1 MRRRRAMFVATTL
14 VTVASMVSELSM
26 AVAKAA
32 VCVGV
37 LNWSAVM
44 PVNAMFDETTTTG
57 TTTTGGVGIAV
68 GSGLGADVGTGIGAL
83 VGAGC
88 GTGLGAGIN
97 TVVGEGLGNGVGAG
111 TGTLEGAKVV
121 VGAQV
126 NGVGTELIVGVRV
139 GAGVGAVP
147 SQMPAVQTSP
157 IVVGSLSS
165 HDAPSALKVHRP
177 VAESQPLGSMHGRL
191 DVSEHPTVKQSPIRM
206 SSRAKSPV

>member
-68 GSGLGADVGTGIGAL
+68 GSGLGADVGTGIGGRPRPKRKSNKSNM
-83 VGAGC
+83 VNISQIWSKIGP
-88 GTGLGAGIN
+88 
-97 TVVGEGLGNGVGAG
+97 
-111 TGTLEGAKVV
+111 KVV
-121 VGAQV
+121 P
-126 NGVGTELIVGVRV
+126 EM
-139 GAGVGAVP
+139 VP
-147 SQMPAVQTSP
+147 KSRFCLSP
-157 IVVGSLSS
+157 KNEVLGPLSIF
-165 HDAPSALKVHRP
+165 PMSA
-177 VAESQPLGSMHGRL
+177 
-191 DVSEHPTVKQSPIRM
+191 
-206 SSRAKSPV
+206 